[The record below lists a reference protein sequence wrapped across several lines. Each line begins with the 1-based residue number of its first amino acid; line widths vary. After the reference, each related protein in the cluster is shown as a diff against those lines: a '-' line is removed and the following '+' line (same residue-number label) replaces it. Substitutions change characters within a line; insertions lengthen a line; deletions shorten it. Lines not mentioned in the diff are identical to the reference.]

1 MRYKITL
8 SYDGSGFCGWQ
19 SQKSGGSIQDAVE
32 FALEKLTGIKTRVT
46 ASGRTD
52 AGVHAL
58 AQVAHFDIEKDLTE
72 KTVIGGL
79 NAYLPRSVRVV
90 AA

>member
-32 FALEKLTGIKTRVT
+32 FALE
-46 ASGRTD
+46 
-52 AGVHAL
+52 
-58 AQVAHFDIEKDLTE
+58 
-72 KTVIGGL
+72 
-79 NAYLPRSVRVV
+79 
-90 AA
+90 